1 MDTVENKIPDTR
13 GLLKKTDYNAKITD
27 LENKIPD
34 ISNLATKTALNTAEN
49 KIPNGS
55 GLASKIALTAIE
67 NKIPDNSLIPSIN
80 YISNTDKI
88 RVKFTVTCLEQ
99 LNKLTY
105 THKKVVNIYTVYE
118 LGAPSY
124 SNSDPTLK
132 NCLYGA
138 VTLKKNTDIE
148 KYEYSGYGNGFD
160 RKSSFP
166 FPGTKFGQNIL
177 IFEVDMSSS
186 VHIDNKGKDILVPGK
201 GPTQGLERTL
211 IGEKMY

>member
-1 MDTVENKIPDTR
+1 MTVDLSKLSDVLQNDVIKKTYYNAKITEIESKIPNINNLATEASLNTVENKIPDTR
-13 GLLKKTDYNAKITD
+13 GLVKKTDYNAKITD

-67 NKIPDNSLIPSIN
+67 NKIPDNSLLPSIN

-88 RVKFTVTCLEQ
+88 RVKFTVTCLKQ

-105 THKKVVNIYTVYE
+105 THKKVVNIYIVYE

-138 VTLKKNTDIE
+138 VTLKKSTDIE
-148 KYEYSGYGNGFD
+148 KYG
-160 RKSSFP
+160 
-166 FPGTKFGQNIL
+166 
-177 IFEVDMSSS
+177 
-186 VHIDNKGKDILVPGK
+186 
-201 GPTQGLERTL
+201 
-211 IGEKMY
+211 